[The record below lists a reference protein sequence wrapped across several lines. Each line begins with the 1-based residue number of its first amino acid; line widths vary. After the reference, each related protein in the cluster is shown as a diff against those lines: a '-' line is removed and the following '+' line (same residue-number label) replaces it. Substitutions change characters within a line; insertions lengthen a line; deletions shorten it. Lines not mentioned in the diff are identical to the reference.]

1 MDRGIILTG
10 GGSLLHGMDTLLTK
24 ETKIPVSAASS
35 PLSCVAEGTGMAL
48 EEIDRL
54 KEVLTSSEMLK

>member
-1 MDRGIILTG
+1 
-10 GGSLLHGMDTLLTK
+10 MDTLLSK
-24 ETKIPVSAASS
+24 ETQIPVASAES

-48 EEIDRL
+48 EEIDGL